1 MSGAL
6 SPDRLQQ
13 RLAGVL
19 GTTAVEP
26 LADLEL
32 EGARPTT
39 RVTPVSGETLAA
51 ALGVLH
57 EARVPALVR
66 GGGSRLGLG
75 HPVPTAQVLLETR
88 GLRFPPELD
97 AEDGVAYLPA
107 GASLS
112 ELREQVRKDGEGCWE
127 LPLDPPGEGTTL
139 GGALASAALGPCFG
153 APRDG
158 VLGLEVVLADG
169 ARTRCGGRVVK
180 NVTGYDLAKLYLGS
194 LGTLGV
200 IEAAWVRLR
209 PAPECRELWLVP
221 GADPGE
227 GLVAARRPGSRAVVW
242 LDAEATASVPEP
254 QVRSGGPSLWVE
266 LAGQPPTVET
276 DRRFLQEEWGAQP
289 VEEIDGSLA
298 ALRRG
303 PRLGLRARLSC
314 CPSQLGVAIRELEG
328 ARAAVWALPGHG
340 LLYASF
346 PLPEPEG
353 EAGVERAFRALRRAA
368 RASEGRLRI
377 EDAPCGVRAV
387 RDVFDEPAA
396 VLPLFGALKQ
406 QYDPRGILNPGRMAG
421 RL

>member
-1 MSGAL
+1 MSAVL

-13 RLAGVL
+13 RLAAVL
-19 GTTAVEP
+19 GPTAVEP

-32 EGARPTT
+32 EGARPMT
-39 RVTPVSGETLAA
+39 RVTPISGEMLAA
-51 ALGVLH
+51 ALEVLH
-57 EARVPALVR
+57 ETHTPALVR

-75 HPVPTAQVLLETR
+75 HPVPAAQVLLETR
-88 GLRFPPELD
+88 GLRFPAELD

-112 ELREQVRKDGEGCWE
+112 ELREQVRKDGEGRWE

-139 GGALASAALGPCFG
+139 GGALAAAALGPCFG
-153 APRDG
+153 PPRDV
-158 VLGLEVVLADG
+158 VLGLEVVLAHG

-209 PAPECRELWLVP
+209 PAPEHRELWVVP
-221 GADPGE
+221 ASDPGD
-227 GLVAARRPGSRAVVW
+227 GLVLARRPGSRAVVW
-242 LDAEATASVPEP
+242 LDAEAAASGPEP
-254 QVRSGGPSLWVE
+254 QPRCAGPALWVE
-266 LAGQPPTVET
+266 LAGQAPTVEA
-276 DRRFLQEEWGAQP
+276 DRRLLREEWGASQ
-289 VEEIDGSLA
+289 VAEIDPSLA

-303 PRLGLRARLSC
+303 PGAGLRARLSC
-314 CPSQLGVAIRELEG
+314 SPSQLGEAVRQLEG
-328 ARAAVWALPGHG
+328 AGAAVWTLPGYG

-353 EAGVERAFRALRRAA
+353 EAAVERAFRALRRAV

-377 EDAPCGVRAV
+377 EDAPHAVRAV

-396 VLPLFGALKQ
+396 LLPLFGALKQ